1 MIYTVQN
8 KESNLG
14 YKFRER
20 KFKMNRKMKLNEVQ
34 KVTSIK
40 EMLNLAVKEA
50 GDKIAFEYKD
60 EDQKEKTRQVT
71 YKEFVRDTEELGTAL
86 ANLGMQDKHIA
97 IIGENS
103 YKWLTVYLT
112 VLKST
117 GVFVPIDRELT
128 VEGVIN
134 VLKHSDSEVLFYSER
149 YEKWIPEIKQE
160 VPNVKSFIGLNR
172 KEKNQDILS
181 YDMFKEEG
189 KKALEKGSKKYTELQ
204 DDENNLKLLVYTSGT
219 TGAPK
224 GVMLTEHNLISVVYY
239 GLQVADINTK
249 CLSVLPYHHTYEAV
263 AGILVALHKRACICI
278 NDSLKNVLK
287 NLQFYRPDYI
297 YLVPA
302 FTEIF
307 YKNIWNNAQKTGKD
321 KMLKKIIPISNA
333 LRKIGIDLRNVFF
346 KSIHQ
351 AFGGNLKE
359 IVCGGA
365 PIRPEIGKFFNDIGI
380 TLLNGYGI
388 TECSPLVSVNRLQF
402 NDSSTVGVVLPCCE
416 IKLENVTPDGDGEIC
431 VKGDIVMKGY
441 YKEQER
447 TDKVLKDG
455 WFNTE
460 DYGHINKK
468 GQLVINGRKKNLI
481 VLDNGKN
488 VYPEEIE
495 NYILGI
501 PYVQEV
507 IVKGKKNAIGQEV
520 ALIAEIFLNE
530 EKVEELKLENREQKL
545 KEDIHDVCKEL
556 PIYKR
561 ISDIE
566 IRKEEFEKTTTNKI
580 KR

>member
-1 MIYTVQN
+1 M
-8 KESNLG
+8 
-14 YKFRER
+14 
-20 KFKMNRKMKLNEVQ
+20 RKMKLNEVT

-40 EMLNLAVKEA
+40 EMLNLAVEES
-50 GDKIAFEYKD
+50 GDKLAFKYKGKD
-60 EDQKEKTRQVT
+60 DRIVQVT
-71 YKEFVRDTEELGTAL
+71 YKQFREDIDELGTAL
-86 ANLGMQDKHIA
+86 ASIGMQDKHIA
-97 IIGENS
+97 MIGENS

-112 VLKST
+112 VLQST
-117 GVFVPIDRELT
+117 GVFVPIDKELT
-128 VEGVIN
+128 VKEIIN

-149 YEKWIPEIKQE
+149 YEKWIAEIKE
-160 VPNVKSFIGLNR
+160 AVPNIKFFIGLDRKVDEGNELSYELF
-172 KEKNQDILS
+172 KEKGRRELN
-181 YDMFKEEG
+181 
-189 KKALEKGSKKYTELQ
+189 KGNTTYTDLQ
-204 DDENNLKLLVYTSGT
+204 DDENKLKLLVYTSGT

-224 GVMLTEHNLISVVYY
+224 GVMLTEHNLISVVNY
-239 GLQVADINTK
+239 GLQVADIKTR

-287 NLQFYRPDYI
+287 NLQLYKPDYI

-307 YKNIWNNAQKTGKD
+307 YKKIWSNAQETGKD
-321 KMLKKIIPISNA
+321 KILKIMIPVSNG
-333 LRKIGIDLRNVFF
+333 LRKIGIDLRGVLF

-351 AFGGNLKE
+351 AFGGNLRE

-402 NDSSTVGVVLPCCE
+402 NDSSTVGVILPCCE
-416 IKLENVTPDGDGEIC
+416 IKFENVTPDGDGEVC
-431 VKGDIVMKGY
+431 VKGDIVMQGY
-441 YKEQER
+441 YKEPEKTAR
-447 TDKVLKDG
+447 VLNDG

-460 DYGHINKK
+460 DYGRFNKK
-468 GQLVINGRKKNLI
+468 GQLIINGRKKNMI

-507 IVKGKKNAIGQEV
+507 VVKGKKNEIGQET
-520 ALIAEIFLNE
+520 ALIAEVFPNQD
-530 EKVEELKLENREQKL
+530 KVNELKIENLEERL
-545 KEDIHDVCKEL
+545 KNDISEACKEL

-561 ISDIE
+561 VSNVE
-566 IRKEEFEKTTTNKI
+566 IRKEEFAKTTTNKI